1 MIDQLSRTLE
11 RSGIA
16 PRLQASRLESFDP
29 ARSPGGQ
36 AAVDWARANVSEPH
50 SGLLAGTVG
59 TGKSHLVCGL
69 MAARA
74 AVWLERYPDQ
84 FLARRRGEDLWQST
98 PFDHYDSDIEVMLR
112 PDFGDLFVDVPE
124 MLDVMRRWIARPEGG
139 DPLERYARASVLI
152 LDDLG
157 REKVTDWAT
166 ERLYVL
172 VNARYG
178 DLLPT
183 IATSNL
189 RPNELAKSGYEPI
202 VRRLLDGRPA
212 IWLQHKAST

>member
-1 MIDQLSRTLE
+1 MSDQLSRTL
-11 RSGIA
+11 SGAGI
-16 PRLQASRLESFDP
+16 PIRELGTRLGSFDP
-29 ARSPGGQ
+29 ARAPGGK
-36 AAVDWARANVSEPH
+36 AALEWATGNVSEPH
-50 SGLLAGTVG
+50 SGVLAGMVG
-59 TGKSHLVCGL
+59 TGKTMLVCSL
-69 MAARA
+69 VAARA
-74 AVWLERYPDQ
+74 AAWLERWP
-84 FLARRRGEDLWQST
+84 LAIVETAAGVTARP
-98 PFDHYDSDIEVMLR
+98 PFT
-112 PDFGDLFVDVPE
+112 DLFVDVPE
-124 MLDVMRRWIARPEGG
+124 MLDAMRRWIARPEGP
-139 DPLERYARASVLI
+139 DPLDRYARASLLI

-189 RPNELAKSGYEPI
+189 RPNELAKAGYEPI

-212 IWLQHKAST
+212 IWLSHGKAAAE

>member
-1 MIDQLSRTLE
+1 MATSESEACDMIDQLSRTLAAA
-11 RSGIA
+11 GIP
-16 PRLQASRLESFDP
+16 PRLAASRLEAFDP
-29 ARSPGGQ
+29 SRAPGGQ
-36 AAVDWARANVSEPH
+36 AALDWARENVTAPR
-50 SGLLAGTVG
+50 SGFLAGMVG
-59 TGKSHLVCGL
+59 TGKTHLVCGL
-69 MAARA
+69 VAARA
-74 AVWLERYPDQ
+74 TAWLDRWPAAIVE
-84 FLARRRGEDLWQST
+84 T
-98 PFDHYDSDIEVMLR
+98 PAGVTAR

-124 MLDVMRRWIARPEGG
+124 MLDAMRRWIARPEGP
-139 DPLERYARASVLI
+139 DPLDRYAGASLLI

-166 ERLYVL
+166 ERIYVL

-189 RPNELAKSGYEPI
+189 RPNELARAGYEPI

-212 IWLQHKAST
+212 HWLQHGKAVA